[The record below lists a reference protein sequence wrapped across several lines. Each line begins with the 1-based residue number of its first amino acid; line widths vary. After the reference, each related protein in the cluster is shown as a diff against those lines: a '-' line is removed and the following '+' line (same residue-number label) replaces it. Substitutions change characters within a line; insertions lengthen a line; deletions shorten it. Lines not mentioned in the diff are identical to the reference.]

1 MHQTEAPKL
10 EQNNIEEEDEQD
22 EDEEAR
28 DMMLDSDEAIER

>member
-10 EQNNIEEEDEQD
+10 EQNNIEEEEQD